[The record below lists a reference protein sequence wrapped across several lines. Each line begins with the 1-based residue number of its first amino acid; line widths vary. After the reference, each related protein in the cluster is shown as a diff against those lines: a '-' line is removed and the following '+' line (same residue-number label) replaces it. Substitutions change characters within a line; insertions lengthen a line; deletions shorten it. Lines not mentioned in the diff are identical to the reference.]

1 MRRLLLWDF
10 PRASWQYDV
19 VVVLILAFIFL
30 TPKAFFRDQPRAS
43 NVVLLPSEA
52 GATTYWIDA
61 HLLSDFTG
69 PERIAHAQ
77 QLLRAKTGPRG
88 TLLRIEPIYDDEK
101 DLKGFMA
108 YVKP

>member
-1 MRRLLLWDF
+1 MKRFLLWDF

-30 TPKAFFRDQPRAS
+30 IPRDFFRDQPRAA

-61 HLLSDFTG
+61 HLLADLSE
-69 PERIAHAQ
+69 PERNARTQ
-77 QLLRAKTGPRG
+77 ELLKAKTGPRG